1 MEFYNNIDE
10 KETYRFIVVDGG
22 NSRYIYGEREWDAGI
37 NYPSWHRTEDSGA
50 IPGEIPGT
58 VEEEGVV
65 VSKLSME
72 EIKTIL
78 EKNGFEQKEE

>member
-10 KETYRFIVVDGG
+10 KETYRVIVVDGG

-37 NYPSWHRTEDSGA
+37 NYPSWHHTEDSCV
-50 IPGEIPGT
+50 IPGEISGI
-58 VEEEGVV
+58 EEEDGVV
-65 VSKLSME
+65 VTKLSAE
-72 EIKTIL
+72 EIKVIL

>member
-1 MEFYNNIDE
+1 MHLRD
-10 KETYRFIVVDGG
+10 RQ
-22 NSRYIYGEREWDAGI
+22 WDAGI
-37 NYPSWHRTEDSGA
+37 NYPSWHRIEDSCA

-78 EKNGFEQKEE
+78 EKNGFEQTEFLSGLAFSLINF

>member
-1 MEFYNNIDE
+1 MEFSSGGE
-10 KETYRFIVVDGG
+10 KEGYHVIVVDGG

-37 NYPSWHRTEDSGA
+37 NYPSWHHTEDSGA